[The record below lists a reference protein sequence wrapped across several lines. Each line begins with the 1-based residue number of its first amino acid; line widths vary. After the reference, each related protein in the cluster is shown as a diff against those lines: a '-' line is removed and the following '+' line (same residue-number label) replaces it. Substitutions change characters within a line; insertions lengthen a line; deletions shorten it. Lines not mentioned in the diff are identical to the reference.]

1 MKSIFAAILL
11 ISVTIGLGQN
21 KTVEKKEVS
30 SLKSVVLDSNVKSDP
45 NVSLQIESE
54 SVTGNNRNVSDYSQI
69 FTTVE
74 INAQPKEGIYSFR
87 KFVSTSFRTP
97 EVDNYV
103 EATIHVRFVVFE
115 DGSLNDFQIL
125 KETPIGLGLGK
136 EAIRVLKTSQNWI
149 PGQVN
154 GKKVK
159 QYYTFPI
166 RIQIQGLDEDTKP
179 NEEIKKQE
187 APIDSEKIVDNIS
200 VSSEKQAEPTG
211 GIKKFYTDLSSKI
224 QVPEVEVPGN
234 YKTKVKFLV
243 NQDGSLSDF
252 LVMEET
258 PQNVGLGLNVI
269 KYLQSYG
276 NWMPGEQNGK
286 KVKTYFILPV
296 TLNIEP
302 EIESN
307 TNKKN

>member
-1 MKSIFAAILL
+1 MKSIFATVLL
-11 ISVTIGLGQN
+11 LSFALGFSQN
-21 KTVEKKEVS
+21 KTTVKKVTNETSVEAPVKVS
-30 SLKSVVLDSNVKSDP
+30 SNKESMNLKGDAEVIVQKE
-45 NVSLQIESE
+45 I
-54 SVTGNNRNVSDYSQI
+54 SDYSQI
-69 FTTVE
+69 FEHVE
-74 INAQPKEGIYSFR
+74 MPAKPILGMDAFRKSVMSSFR
-87 KFVSTSFRTP
+87 MP
-97 EVDNYV
+97 EVDEDV
-103 EATIHVRFVVFE
+103 LAKVTARFVIWD
-115 DGSLNDFQIL
+115 DGSLRDIQII
-125 KETPIGLGLGK
+125 KEEPRGLGLGK
-136 EAIRVLKTSQNWI
+136 EFIRILSKSEKWNPAQINEK
-149 PGQVN
+149 N
-154 GKKVK
+154 VK
-159 QYYTFPI
+159 QYYTLPI
-166 RIQIQGLDEDTKP
+166 SLQLK
-179 NEEIKKQE
+179 EEYEIEKSIEEVRKEE
-187 APIDSEKIVDNIS
+187 APIIVENNS
-200 VSSEKQAEPTG
+200 TLSEKQAQPTG